1 MTNLLEPDKEM
12 ALRFLNKLDPSKPT
26 FTFQT
31 FYDKKDENN
40 FIYPCVK
47 HGTFYEHYELLKKLN
62 QKGAG
67 IFVMVNR
74 GDGIMHEGEKTCRT
88 KSNVIAVRALFADA
102 DGVPIEPILEICPP
116 PHILVESSPG
126 KWHIYWLTNDTK
138 LEEFTPM
145 QEAIA
150 ERYGTDPAVK
160 DLPRVM
166 RIPGFYHQKNEPFM
180 TRLVTN

>member
-1 MTNLLEPDKEM
+1 MKAIQPNYDM
-12 ALRFLNKLDPSKPT
+12 AFNFLSK
-26 FTFQT
+26 FDSKSENNTFQT
-31 FYDKKDENN
+31 FDDKKTKD
-40 FIYPCVK
+40 PKKATVL
-47 HGTFYEHYELLKKLN
+47 HGSFKQHYEQLTHLN
-62 QKGAG
+62 SIEAG
-67 IFVMVNR
+67 IFVMVNQ
-74 GDGIMHEGEKTCRT
+74 GDGIVHEGNKTCRT

-102 DGVPIEPILEICPP
+102 DGVPIEPIMDICPP

-138 LEEFTPM
+138 LEEFTLR
-145 QEAIA
+145 QVAIA
-150 ERYGTDPAVK
+150 KRYGTDPAVK

>member
-1 MTNLLEPDKEM
+1 MTNLLQPDKEM

-31 FYDKKDENN
+31 FYDKKDEND

-47 HGTFYEHYELLKKLN
+47 HGTFDEHYEFLKKMN

-67 IFVMVNR
+67 IFMMVNR
-74 GDGIMHEGEKTCRT
+74 GDGIIHEGNKTCRKT
-88 KSNVIAVRALFADA
+88 QNVTAVRALFADT
-102 DGVPIEPILEICPP
+102 DGVPIEPILTTCPP
-116 PHILVESSPG
+116 PHILVESSPN

-138 LEEFTPM
+138 LEEFTLR
-145 QEAIA
+145 QIAIA
-150 ERYGTDPAVK
+150 EKYGTDPSVQ

-166 RIPGFYHQKNEPFM
+166 RIPGFYHQKAEPFM
-180 TRLVTN
+180 SCLI